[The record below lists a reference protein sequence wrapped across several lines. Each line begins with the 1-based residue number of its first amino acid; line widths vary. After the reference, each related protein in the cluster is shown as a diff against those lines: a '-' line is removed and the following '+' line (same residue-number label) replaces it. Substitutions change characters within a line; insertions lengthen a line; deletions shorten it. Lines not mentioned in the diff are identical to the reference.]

1 MENIPILH
9 LDQFLLSGGN
19 GVYINDLKT
28 HLLDHHNK
36 ISHPHKHNFYLNVLF
51 THGEG
56 IHEIDFNEF
65 EVKPGSF
72 FVMAPGQVHHWELSD
87 DVKGFVFLHSKEFFM
102 LRDGEFELDEFPFF
116 YSKQNTPEI
125 VLDGEAFSSVH
136 DLCHNLLQEYK
147 ASHEY
152 KALKIHSLIT
162 LVYIALTRAYSPTNH
177 KVKRNSHYDSTIRT
191 LEHLVEISY
200 KDEKGPSYYADQLNI
215 TLKHLNR
222 ICNHVLGTSV
232 SQVITARVLLEAKR
246 LLMFRD
252 LSIAEVANQLGYS
265 DYSYFSR
272 LFKKHTTQTP
282 QQFRKGYIQ

>member
-1 MENIPILH
+1 MS
-9 LDQFLLSGGN
+9 FLFLF
-19 GVYINDLKT
+19 KT
-28 HLLDHHNK
+28 
-36 ISHPHKHNFYLNVLF
+36 
-51 THGEG
+51 E
-56 IHEIDFNEF
+56 
-65 EVKPGSF
+65 
-72 FVMAPGQVHHWELSD
+72 
-87 DVKGFVFLHSKEFFM
+87 
-102 LRDGEFELDEFPFF
+102 
-116 YSKQNTPEI
+116 YSRNS
-125 VLDGEAFSSVH
+125 VRRRSVCLVH

-272 LFKKHTTQTP
+272 LFKNTP
-282 QQFRKGYIQ
+282 PKRHSSFGKGIFSNHHFKRHDHPTNKPLIN